1 MADGESS
8 GKKPR
13 GFGFIVKI
21 VAAVVI
27 VLAVVVIVGDD
38 ETRAALLSRLRGRW
52 PGVARHLSAQEA
64 LSLQ

>member
-38 ETRAALLSRLRGRW
+38 ETRAALLSRLRGDGRAS
-52 PGVARHLSAQEA
+52 PDTLSAQEA